1 MAPKHILLIDDDPSI
16 TTILAARLDQ
26 VDGIVTHTLNN
37 GEQALAVALDT
48 APDLIVCDIDLGD
61 EEFCG
66 GDIAYRLASNE
77 LTAKIPVVFLS
88 SMITTEDM
96 GGRTGKAL
104 MISKK
109 SGIDQ
114 VVTAILAELHRSTL

>member
-1 MAPKHILLIDDDPSI
+1 MVSKQILLIDDDPSI
-16 TTILAARLDQ
+16 TTILAARLEQ
-26 VDGIVTHTLNN
+26 VDGIVTHTLNH
-37 GEQALAVALDT
+37 GGQTLAVALEK

-61 EEFCG
+61 EELCG
-66 GDIAYRLASNE
+66 GDLAYQLSSNE

-88 SMITTEDM
+88 SMITAEDM

-114 VVTAILAELHRSTL
+114 VVSAILAELGRTSL